1 MMNIK
6 SPAISKRLKL
16 AASFVRPGAVLAD
29 IGTDHA
35 HLPIHLKMS
44 NRITSAV
51 AGDIAKGP
59 LLRAKQNVLMHGLS
73 EDIKTV
79 LSDGL
84 KNVMEYRPTDITICG
99 MGGETIMQII
109 SDCTAVKDPAIR
121 LICQPQSVIP
131 EFREFILREGFCI
144 IDEGICYD
152 RGKFYVC
159 ICAEFDGISRKYSP
173 IELILGQKNIE
184 KSEKILSDYAKH
196 VYNVLKKK
204 RDGLKTA
211 GLPHGETEALM
222 SAVYN
227 YI

>member
-6 SPAISKRLKL
+6 LPSISERLEL
-16 AASFVRPGAVLAD
+16 AASFVRSNSKLAD

-35 HLPIHLKMS
+35 HLPIYLIKRG
-44 NRITSAV
+44 RISSAI
-51 AGDIAKGP
+51 AADIAEGP
-59 LLRAKQNVLMHGLS
+59 LARAEQNVRLHGLS
-73 EDIKTV
+73 GNIKTV

-84 KNVMEYRPTDITICG
+84 KNVMEHNPNDITICG

-109 SDCTAVKDPAIR
+109 SDCPAVKDPSIR

-131 EFREFILREGFCI
+131 EFREFILREGFNI
-144 IDEGICYD
+144 IDEGLCHD

-159 ICAEFDGISRKYSP
+159 ICAEFDGICREYSP
-173 IELILGQKNIE
+173 VQLVLGQKNIE
-184 KSEKILSDYAKH
+184 KSDKILSEYAKH

-204 RDGLKTA
+204 RDGLKSA
-211 GLPHGETEALM
+211 NLPYSEIDALM
-222 SAVYN
+222 SDVYN